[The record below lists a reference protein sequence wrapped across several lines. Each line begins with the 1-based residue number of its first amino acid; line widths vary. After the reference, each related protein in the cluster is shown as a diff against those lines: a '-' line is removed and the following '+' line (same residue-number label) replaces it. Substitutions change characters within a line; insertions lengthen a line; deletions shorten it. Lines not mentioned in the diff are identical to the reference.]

1 MKYTC
6 TEYRAEMMLLGLEM
20 RLKREDLSQEER
32 DALVS
37 EIRKLKESMGLD

>member
-1 MKYTC
+1 MSYSC

-20 RLKREDLSQEER
+20 RLRREDLTQEEKE
-32 DALVS
+32 ALLA

>member
-1 MKYTC
+1 MRYSC

-20 RLKREDLSQEER
+20 RLRSEDLTQEER
-32 DALVS
+32 EAILA